1 MRATTDSFKGDIA
14 MQFVKFQA
22 QKKELK
28 SSFSRNQVLS
38 DVGQVL

>member
-28 SSFSRNQVLS
+28 APFLVIKFLAT
-38 DVGQVL
+38 